1 MIERSQVDVNQTW
14 DLTLL
19 FETEEVFN
27 KALKELKEKVDAFQK
42 KYEGNISTAEL
53 VNEGLATYR
62 ELLEQRGQISA
73 YCNLAVSANT
83 KDKEAQTRAAQTRKV
98 LAGLDAKLSFF
109 ESELSQ
115 LDDAVLEEARL
126 NKEDALYIERLLEDK
141 KHLLSKDVE
150 ATLAALGNTLDA
162 GYQAYNDIKFKDMHF
177 PAVEADGQV
186 IPMT

>member
-62 ELLEQRGQISA
+62 ELLEQRGQI
-73 YCNLAVSANT
+73 
-83 KDKEAQTRAAQTRKV
+83 
-98 LAGLDAKLSFF
+98 
-109 ESELSQ
+109 
-115 LDDAVLEEARL
+115 
-126 NKEDALYIERLLEDK
+126 
-141 KHLLSKDVE
+141 
-150 ATLAALGNTLDA
+150 
-162 GYQAYNDIKFKDMHF
+162 
-177 PAVEADGQV
+177 
-186 IPMT
+186 